1 MASFAVQKLLSL
13 NRSHLFIFISI
24 TLGDGVEKKYCRDL
38 CQFSA
43 IIFLK
48 FYFTHSYLNH

>member
-24 TLGDGVEKKYCRDL
+24 TLGDGLKKNIAVIYVSFL
-38 CQFSA
+38 PLFSSSF
-43 IIFLK
+43 ILLTYI
-48 FYFTHSYLNH
+48 